1 MYEVLSGV
9 DKITDSMAK
18 RNRRQMHMAYAEVK
32 KRNFIGFDS
41 VPIDWPRMCG
51 FIYWIVWLN
60 RTNSRPTDYCLK
72 GYLFIQIWPSSER
85 EFTLIKFHTH
95 LNRSNEQV

>member
-41 VPIDWPRMCG
+41 VPID
-51 FIYWIVWLN
+51 
-60 RTNSRPTDYCLK
+60 
-72 GYLFIQIWPSSER
+72 
-85 EFTLIKFHTH
+85 
-95 LNRSNEQV
+95 